1 MTGRRVGSYVLV
13 AAAGALLGAL
23 LVSALGSHDP
33 AATARIDI
41 VDIDDV
47 SLAEAA
53 QLRESRYTSVLTIED
68 VLALPGE
75 FAELEALYALAARSS
90 ASEIEALLVQA
101 VGIPDPQRRDD
112 FVRVLLTRLVAMDP
126 RRALA
131 VVEGPLRRSGRNYQS
146 FVWQQ
151 WARRDFDTA
160 LTAAALED
168 RHRVL
173 RAKALY
179 LSLADLDDPR
189 AAEIESALGIPPDT
203 SVRARNLERVYA
215 DGAEAMLAYVDG
227 RMPWS
232 REEAKVVARLL
243 YAEYEADALTV
254 LDRVRSPVHRE
265 TLQRRLIERITE
277 QNPLYIINTLGSQR
291 SNGVTTRDVMRAFG
305 SLAKTDPGEAMA
317 LLDRLPLS
325 DRRGAEMM
333 IVTEVAGTHTETALQ
348 MLDQLQYADR
358 ARTLSSIV
366 MKHAENDID
375 LSLSLVDRIEDPM
388 QQGLAMGGMA
398 FSAPLARMP
407 ELAARVMAVDT
418 AGGPAFF
425 RRNLINGWA
434 RRDPDGALEWV
445 QSLPAEDQAELMG
458 PIVTHVAKNDPQR
471 AIDMALA
478 STGPGSLRVKQQL
491 AAALAA
497 NGSVE
502 AAMSIAGAVA
512 DPDVRLSLQRQ
523 ALTQLARTDEAQALD
538 LARATGDTS
547 LSDSVI
553 TSRLNKLAQTDPD
566 AALARLDEITN
577 PRARD
582 NLERNLMRQLAAK
595 DPAQMRE
602 RIAAM
607 PPGAGRDGALLG
619 LSSRTTTT
627 TTDALSMID
636 EIESPTV
643 RKQAQYRLVARVA
656 QDDPG
661 AARRMMDEMDLPEE
675 TREQLNRLMERGASP
690 FMR

>member
-1 MTGRRVGSYVLV
+1 MSGHRVVGWAV
-13 AAAGALLGAL
+13 AAGVGAAVGVVA
-23 LVSALGSHDP
+23 VSALKRDRVEQTPIQLEASDVSQET
-33 AATARIDI
+33 ATAMRAERFAS
-41 VDIDDV
+41 VDSI
-47 SLAEAA
+47 
-53 QLRESRYTSVLTIED
+53 QG

-90 ASEIEALLVQA
+90 AADIEALLVQA
-101 VGIPDPQRRDD
+101 ASVPDPQRRDD
-112 FVRVLLTRLVAMDP
+112 FVRVLLTRLVAMDA

-168 RHRVL
+168 GHRVL

-227 RMPWS
+227 KTPWS

-254 LDRVRSPVHRE
+254 LDQVGSPVHRE
-265 TLQRRLIERITE
+265 SLQRRLVERII
-277 QNPLYIINTLGSQR
+277 QQDPLYIINTLGGQPSTGITTLDVQR
-291 SNGVTTRDVMRAFG
+291 AYSE
-305 SLAKTDPGEAMA
+305 LAKTDPSGAMA
-317 LLDRLPLS
+317 LLERLPLS
-325 DRRGAEMM
+325 DRRMTETM
-333 IVTEVAGTHTETALQ
+333 IVTEVAGVNVETALQ

-358 ARTLSSIV
+358 ERTLSSIV
-366 MKHAENDID
+366 MRHAENDID

-407 ELAARVMAVDT
+407 ELAARVMSVDT
-418 AGGPAFF
+418 QGGPAFF

-458 PIVTHVAKNDPQR
+458 PIVAHVAKNDPQR

-502 AAMSIAGAVA
+502 AAMSIASAVA
-512 DPDVRLSLQRQ
+512 DPDVRVSLQRQ

-538 LARATGDTS
+538 LARGTGDTS
-547 LSDSVI
+547 LIDSVI
-553 TSRLNKLAQTDPD
+553 TSRLNKLSQTDPD
-566 AALARLDEITN
+566 AALARLDEITS
-577 PRARD
+577 PTARD

-595 DPAQMRE
+595 DPARMRE

-627 TTDALSMID
+627 PADALSMIE

-643 RKQAQYRLVARVA
+643 KKQAQYRLVARVA

-661 AARRMMDEMDLPEE
+661 AARRMMNEMDLPDD
-675 TREQLNRLMERGASP
+675 TREQLNRLMERGASV

>member
-1 MTGRRVGSYVLV
+1 MSGHRVVGWAV
-13 AAAGALLGAL
+13 AAGVGAAVGVVA
-23 LVSALGSHDP
+23 VSALKRDRVEQTPIQLEASDVSQET
-33 AATARIDI
+33 ATAMRAERFAS
-41 VDIDDV
+41 VDSI
-47 SLAEAA
+47 
-53 QLRESRYTSVLTIED
+53 QG

-90 ASEIEALLVQA
+90 AADIEALLVQA
-101 VGIPDPQRRDD
+101 ASVPDPQRRDD
-112 FVRVLLTRLVAMDP
+112 FVRVLLTRLVAMDA

-168 RHRVL
+168 GHRVL

-227 RMPWS
+227 KTPWS

-254 LDRVRSPVHRE
+254 LDQVGSPVHRE
-265 TLQRRLIERITE
+265 SLQRRLVERII
-277 QNPLYIINTLGSQR
+277 QQDPLYIINTLGGQPSTGITTLDVQR
-291 SNGVTTRDVMRAFG
+291 AYSE
-305 SLAKTDPGEAMA
+305 LAKTDPSGAMA
-317 LLDRLPLS
+317 LLERLPLS
-325 DRRGAEMM
+325 DRRMTETM
-333 IVTEVAGTHTETALQ
+333 IVTEVAGVNVETALQ

-358 ARTLSSIV
+358 ERTLSSIV
-366 MKHAENDID
+366 MRHAENDID

-418 AGGPAFF
+418 QGGPAFF

-458 PIVTHVAKNDPQR
+458 PIVAHVAKNDPQR

-502 AAMSIAGAVA
+502 AAMSIASAVA
-512 DPDVRLSLQRQ
+512 DPDVRVSLQRQ

-538 LARATGDTS
+538 LARGTGDTS
-547 LSDSVI
+547 LIDSVI
-553 TSRLNKLAQTDPD
+553 TSRLNKLSQTDPD
-566 AALARLDEITN
+566 AALARLNEITS
-577 PRARD
+577 PTARD

-595 DPAQMRE
+595 DPARMRE

-627 TTDALSMID
+627 PADALSMIE

-643 RKQAQYRLVARVA
+643 KKQAQYRLVARVA

-661 AARRMMDEMDLPEE
+661 AARRMMNEMDLPDD
-675 TREQLNRLMERGASP
+675 TREQLNRLMERGASV